1 MEGKL
6 IMTDEEILNIFK
18 KLQDVI
24 QAQKELNKIIN
35 KRLNILEASM
45 DHVRPLLLTKDM
57 ELEIPN

>member
-6 IMTDEEILNIFK
+6 IMTDEEILDIFK

-45 DHVRPLLLTKDM
+45 NNVKPLLLTKDM

>member
-6 IMTDEEILNIFK
+6 IMTDEEILDIFK

>member
-45 DHVRPLLLTKDM
+45 NNVKPLLLTKDM

>member
-1 MEGKL
+1 
-6 IMTDEEILNIFK
+6 MTDEEILNIFK